1 MNAPLPPPS
10 VLARRIRDH
19 LASGGAGT
27 DVLASVRDL
36 VARAEVLFAEARRDQ
51 RQAGESQFAST
62 LEAGDMIL
70 DMLRGLETAL
80 RGPGGTPANLLSF
93 LAFAEKA
100 LRAQELGMTRTHDAA
115 PQATR
120 AAARGRAL
128 LVEDE
133 EAFLRVAG
141 AWLREGGFEVIEVT
155 RADVAR
161 PLLAQEQWDL
171 LFADVVLPGG
181 GDGFD
186 LAAHAIMANLGI
198 AVVFAS
204 GFSPRPCPV
213 ALRGWPLLQ
222 KPFKRADLMAAVDQ
236 AMAQVAPAPGPVAGM
251 RPSGGGA

>member
-10 VLARRIRDH
+10 ALARRIRDH

-80 RGPGGTPANLLSF
+80 RGPGSTPVNLLSF

-100 LRAQELGMTRTHDAA
+100 LRAQELGMTRAHVTA
-115 PQATR
+115 PR
-120 AAARGRAL
+120 AARAVARGRAL

-133 EAFLRVAG
+133 E
-141 AWLREGGFEVIEVT
+141 
-155 RADVAR
+155 
-161 PLLAQEQWDL
+161 
-171 LFADVVLPGG
+171 
-181 GDGFD
+181 
-186 LAAHAIMANLGI
+186 
-198 AVVFAS
+198 
-204 GFSPRPCPV
+204 
-213 ALRGWPLLQ
+213 
-222 KPFKRADLMAAVDQ
+222 
-236 AMAQVAPAPGPVAGM
+236 
-251 RPSGGGA
+251 